1 MTLRRRMALAAAVAV
16 ALTVVVVAAVVYV
29 VVRHDLRGQIDSSL
43 HQSVQRAVGLERSAG
58 RQNQPAPRR
67 LPPGTRVLLERPF
80 GGSATYFEIVTQS
93 GKSLRRGPLLVPV
106 TEHVKRVAAGTSGP
120 FIRDAVVQG
129 TRVRILT
136 TPDAAGNAVI
146 VARPLTEVD
155 HDMFELRWILAIVI
169 LSGIAAGGGLGML
182 VASGVIRPVQR
193 LTGAAEHVARTSDL
207 SQRIELTGSGDEL
220 DRLSAAF
227 NEMMVT
233 LGASQK
239 AQRQLVADASHELRT
254 PLTSIRTN
262 VDLLARARDLPSDE
276 REAVLSAARSQLEEL
291 TVLIGDLVDL
301 ARDGQPE
308 AEDLEDLRL
317 DDVVLDAVARARIHA
332 PAMRFLVSTEPTMV
346 RAARGRVDR
355 AVSNLLD
362 NAVKW
367 SNPDG
372 EIEVTVADGEVMV
385 RDHGPGIPPDDL
397 PFVFDRFYRAA
408 GARRLP
414 GSGLGLAIVRD
425 VAERFGGSVSA
436 ANAGDG
442 GACLRLRMPAV

>member
-1 MTLRRRMALAAAVAV
+1 MSPAATPTRSCATTSSRALGCAS
-16 ALTVVVVAAVVYV
+16 LTA
-29 VVRHDLRGQIDSSL
+29 
-43 HQSVQRAVGLERSAG
+43 
-58 RQNQPAPRR
+58 
-67 LPPGTRVLLERPF
+67 
-80 GGSATYFEIVTQS
+80 
-93 GKSLRRGPLLVPV
+93 
-106 TEHVKRVAAGTSGP
+106 
-120 FIRDAVVQG
+120 
-129 TRVRILT
+129 
-136 TPDAAGNAVI
+136 PDAAGNAIV

-155 HDMFELRWILAIVI
+155 HDLFELRVILALVV

-182 VASGVIRPVQR
+182 VARGVIRPVQR
-193 LTGAAEHVARTSDL
+193 LTDAAEHVAQTSDL
-207 SQRIELTGSGDEL
+207 TRRIEPTGSGDEL

-227 NEMMVT
+227 NAMMVT
-233 LGASQK
+233 LEASQQ

-262 VDLLARARDLPSDE
+262 VDLLARARDLPPDE

-301 ARDGQPE
+301 ARDREPAADE
-308 AEDLEDLRL
+308 LEELRL
-317 DDVVLDAVARARIHA
+317 DDIVIDAVARAQLHA
-332 PAMRFLVSTEPTMV
+332 PAIRFVVSTEPTEV
-346 RAARGRVDR
+346 RASRGRVDR

-367 SNPDG
+367 SAPDG

-385 RDHGPGIPPDDL
+385 RDHGPGIPEEDL

-425 VAERFGGSVSA
+425 VAERLGGSVTA

-442 GACLRLRMPAV
+442 GACLRLRMPSLARDT

>member
-1 MTLRRRMALAAAVAV
+1 VTLRRRMALAAAGAV
-16 ALTVVVVAAVVYV
+16 ALTVLVVAAVVYV

-43 HQSVQRAVGLERSAG
+43 HQSAQRAVGLERIG
-58 RQNQPAPRR
+58 PAPEPRQV
-67 LPPGTRVLLERPF
+67 PSGSKFLLERPF
-80 GGSATYFEIVTQS
+80 GGSATYFEIVTPS

-106 TEHVKRVAAGTSGP
+106 TERTKQVAAGTGSE
-120 FIRDAVVQG
+120 FIRDATVRG
-129 TRVRILT
+129 THVRILT
-136 TPDAAGNAVI
+136 APDNAGNAVV

-155 HDMFELRWILAIVI
+155 HDLVELRWILAFVI
-169 LSGIAAGGGLGML
+169 LSGILAGGGLGML
-182 VASGVIRPVQR
+182 VASGVLRPVRR
-193 LTGAAEHVARTSDL
+193 LTGAAEHVAQTSDL
-207 SQRIELTGSGDEL
+207 SQRIELSGSGDEL

-233 LGASQK
+233 LEASQQ

-262 VDLLARARDLPSDE
+262 VDLLARARDLPPEE

-301 ARDGQPE
+301 ARDGRPDDGE
-308 AEDLEDLRL
+308 LEDLRL
-317 DDVVLDAVARARIHA
+317 DDIVVDAVARAQTHA
-332 PAMRFLVSTEPTMV
+332 PEMRFLVSTEPTMI

-367 SNPDG
+367 SNTDG
-372 EIEVTVADGEVMV
+372 EIEVTVAGGEVMV
-385 RDHGPGIPPDDL
+385 RDHGPGIPDEDL

-408 GARRLP
+408 HARRLP

>member
-1 MTLRRRMALAAAVAV
+1 MTLRRRMALAAAGAV
-16 ALTVVVVAAVVYV
+16 ALTVLVTAIVVYV
-29 VVRHDLRGQIDSSL
+29 VVRHDLRAQIDDSLQSSA
-43 HQSVQRAVGLERSAG
+43 SRAVHLEH
-58 RQNQPAPRR
+58 APDR
-67 LPPGTRVLLERPF
+67 GNDSSKVLLERPF
-80 GGSATYFEIVTQS
+80 GGSAIYFEIVTPN
-93 GKSLRRGPLLVPV
+93 GKPLRPGSLLVPV
-106 TEHVKRVAAGTSGP
+106 TKRTKSVASGNAGAFLT
-120 FIRDAVVQG
+120 DEVVQR
-129 TRVRILT
+129 TRVRVLT
-136 TPDAAGNAVI
+136 THDPSGNAIV

-155 HDMFELRWILAIVI
+155 HDLFELRVILLLVV
-169 LSGIAAGGGLGML
+169 LSGIAAGGGLGTL
-182 VASGVIRPVQR
+182 VARGVIRPVQR
-193 LTGAAEHVARTSDL
+193 LTDAAEHVAQTSDL
-207 SQRIELTGSGDEL
+207 TRRIEPTGSGDEL

-227 NEMMVT
+227 NAMMVT
-233 LGASQK
+233 LEASQQ

-262 VDLLARARDLPSDE
+262 VDLLARARDLPPEE

-301 ARDGQPE
+301 ARDREPA
-308 AEDLEDLRL
+308 AEELEELRL
-317 DDVVLDAVARARIHA
+317 DDVVIDAVARAQIHA
-332 PAMRFLVSTEPTMV
+332 PGMRFVVSTEPTEI
-346 RAARGRVDR
+346 RGSRGRVDR

-367 SNPDG
+367 SAPDG

-385 RDHGPGIPPDDL
+385 RDHGPGIPEEDL

-425 VAERFGGSVSA
+425 VAERLGGSVSA

-442 GACLRLRMPAV
+442 GACLRLQVPSI